1 MLRLMLTFLVLF
13 TMKSATQAQFSRY
26 IIELTDK
33 KGTKHTISN
42 PETFLSKE
50 SIDRKKKY
58 GIKIDSTDLPVSQ
71 AYQDSILK
79 SGKVEIINSSR
90 WLNQVLIKTTDP
102 AALNKIIQFP
112 FVKKRSPIANRPIQ
126 IEAIDNKENTEI
138 IDIPQ
143 VRMATTASMVNYG
156 LSQKQINLHEG
167 EYLHD
172 QGFQG
177 NGIKIAVF
185 DAGFFRYQNIS
196 AFDSLRLKNRIK
208 MTLDLV
214 DNTNSVNED
223 DEHGMYCLSIL
234 AANMPGT
241 YVGSA
246 PGSTYYLFR
255 TEDDASEFPIEEQN
269 WIVAAEIADSLGI
282 DIISSS
288 LGYNRFDNPAFNY
301 TYADM
306 NGRKALITRAA
317 SIATEKGMIVMTSAG
332 NAGNDSWKYITAP
345 ADADGLLSVGAINI
359 NKQVAPFSSYG
370 PTSDG
375 RIKPEITSVGWGTHL
390 ISTNG
395 NVALGNGTSF
405 SNPNIAGLVACL
417 WQAFPEFSSKEIIHH
432 VIKSADRF
440 SNPDTRVG
448 YGIPNMR
455 VAFSSL
461 EKERKLKIARNLL
474 SDERIKVFPNPIS
487 DQFTTLYKA
496 SSDGQL
502 TLNLVSMQG
511 KLITQTTYEVK
522 KDEIYFLKI
531 NPPSTLPRGQYV
543 LRYQDN
549 EGSGNLSIIK

>member
-1 MLRLMLTFLVLF
+1 MQ
-13 TMKSATQAQFSRY
+13 SATQAQFSRY

-33 KGTKHTISN
+33 KGTKHTIAN
-42 PETFLSKE
+42 PATFLSKE
-50 SIDRKKKY
+50 SIDRKKRY
-58 GIKIDSTDLPVSQ
+58 NISIDSSDLPVSQ

-79 SGKVEIINSSR
+79 SGKVEILNSSR

-102 AALNKIIQFP
+102 IALNKINQFP

-126 IEAIDNKENTEI
+126 IEAGDKKEDTEI
-138 IDIPQ
+138 IEITQ
-143 VRMATTASMVNYG
+143 ARMTTTSSMVNYG

-172 QGFQG
+172 LGFQG
-177 NGIKIAVF
+177 NGVKIAVF
-185 DAGFFRYQNIS
+185 DAGFFKYQNIA

-208 MTLDLV
+208 LTLDLV

-234 AANMPGT
+234 AANIPGT

-246 PGSTYYLFR
+246 PASTYYLFR

-282 DIISSS
+282 DLISSS
-288 LGYNRFDNPAFNY
+288 LGYNRFDNPTFNY

-306 NGRKALITRAA
+306 NGRRALISRGA
-317 SIATEKGMIVMTSAG
+317 SIATQKGMIVMTSAG

-375 RIKPEITSVGWGTHL
+375 RIKPEITSVGWGTYL

-395 NVALGNGTSF
+395 NVAQGNGTSF

-417 WQAFPEFSSKEIIHH
+417 WQAFPEFNSKEIIQH
-432 VIKSADRF
+432 VIKSADRY
-440 SNPDTRVG
+440 STPDTRVG

-455 VAFSSL
+455 VAFASL
-461 EKERKLKIARNLL
+461 EKERNLKIANNML
-474 SDERIKVFPNPIS
+474 SEERIKVFPNPIL

-496 SSDGQL
+496 SSDGKL
-502 TLNLVSMQG
+502 TLHLVSMQG
-511 KLITQTTYEVK
+511 KLITETAYEVK
-522 KDEIYFLKI
+522 KDEIYFFKI
-531 NPPSTLPRGQYV
+531 NPPITLPRGQYV

-549 EGSGNLSIIK
+549 TGSGTLSILK